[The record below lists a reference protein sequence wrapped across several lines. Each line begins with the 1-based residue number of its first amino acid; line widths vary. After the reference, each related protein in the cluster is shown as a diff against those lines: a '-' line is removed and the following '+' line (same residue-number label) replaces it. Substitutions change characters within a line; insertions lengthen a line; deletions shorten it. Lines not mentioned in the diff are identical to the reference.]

1 MVFREVSVIEIR
13 EVLRSRLAGAGLRT
27 VAAQA
32 GVDRKTARRYVEAAV
47 AAATAGPGSCPM
59 KGQLRE
65 GLTAEEA
72 AVLTYAV
79 ASPGTFRQL
88 LSARGPGTGPRP
100 RSRTHS
106 SGRCCVIKATP
117 WRTRA
122 PQDWVLR
129 QAFWRGTPAGRRR
142 ARHTERGGPA
152 ICQSWRLARGI
163 SSAGPSS

>member
-13 EVLRSRLAGAGLRT
+13 EVLRSWLAGAGLRT

-72 AVLTYAV
+72 AVLTYAI
-79 ASPGTFRQL
+79 ASPDTFGQL
-88 LSARGPGTGPRP
+88 L
-100 RSRTHS
+100 
-106 SGRCCVIKATP
+106 
-117 WRTRA
+117 
-122 PQDWVLR
+122 
-129 QAFWRGTPAGRRR
+129 
-142 ARHTERGGPA
+142 ERGWSWNRVEAA
-152 ICQSWRLARGI
+152 ITDTLIRTLLRD
-163 SSAGPSS
+163 